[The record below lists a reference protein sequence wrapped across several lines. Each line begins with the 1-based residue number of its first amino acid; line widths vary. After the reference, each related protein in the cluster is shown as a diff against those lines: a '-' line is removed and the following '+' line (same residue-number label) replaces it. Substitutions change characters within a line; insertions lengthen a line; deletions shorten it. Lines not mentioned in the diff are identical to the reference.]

1 RDNGLAYITDASVLL
16 EQFKSRILQK
26 SYNRMLPFNVPKAY
40 ALLRLMGV
48 KFGKGTF
55 IDTPFRCDYGK
66 HITLGDHFYANSY
79 CTILDVA
86 PVTIGNH
93 VQFGPNVQI
102 ITAGHPLHPDVRN
115 TAYEYGAPVTI
126 GDNVWIGAGAI
137 VLPGVTIGQNAVIG
151 AGAVVTKD
159 VPESV
164 LAAGNPCRVIRA
176 ITDEDKPFLYKDRRF
191 DDEAWQEIEARQKNK
206 FSKIGILGESDD
218 KTGISEP
225 N

>member
-1 RDNGLAYITDASVLL
+1 MGSSQRKRCCRLNNRQRRDNGLAYITDASVLL

-79 CTILDVA
+79 CTILDV
-86 PVTIGNH
+86 
-93 VQFGPNVQI
+93 
-102 ITAGHPLHPDVRN
+102 
-115 TAYEYGAPVTI
+115 APVTI

>member
-1 RDNGLAYITDASVLL
+1 MNNRQRRDKGLAYITDASVLA
-16 EQFKSRILQK
+16 EQFRSRILQK

-66 HITLGDHFYANSY
+66 HITVGARFYANSY
-79 CTILDVA
+79 CTIIDVA
-86 PVTIGNH
+86 PVTIGDN
-93 VQFGPNVQI
+93 VMLGPNVQI
-102 ITAGHPLHPDVRN
+102 LTAGHPLHPDVRN
-115 TAYEYGAPVTI
+115 TAYEYGIPVTI

-137 VLPGVTIGQNAVIG
+137 VLPGVHIGSNAVIG

-159 VPESV
+159 VPENV
-164 LAAGNPCRVIRA
+164 LAAGNPCKVIRA

-191 DDEAWQEIEARQKNK
+191 DAQAWEKTEEILKER
-206 FSKIGILGESDD
+206 E
-218 KTGISEP
+218 
-225 N
+225 